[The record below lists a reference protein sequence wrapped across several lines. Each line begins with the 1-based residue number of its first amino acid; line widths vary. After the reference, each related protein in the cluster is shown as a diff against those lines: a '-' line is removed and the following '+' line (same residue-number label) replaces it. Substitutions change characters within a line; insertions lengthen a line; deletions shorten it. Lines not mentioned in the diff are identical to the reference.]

1 MLADVHYITPS
12 SCTDQ
17 FKLINM
23 LYIEARTIMQPL
35 KAWDKATQIAKSF
48 HHDATAAN
56 ESLCTIR
63 YLLVALAPLEAA
75 SGQ

>member
-1 MLADVHYITPS
+1 
-12 SCTDQ
+12 
-17 FKLINM
+17 
-23 LYIEARTIMQPL
+23 MQPL

-56 ESLCTIR
+56 ESLCTIQ

-75 SGQ
+75 SGW